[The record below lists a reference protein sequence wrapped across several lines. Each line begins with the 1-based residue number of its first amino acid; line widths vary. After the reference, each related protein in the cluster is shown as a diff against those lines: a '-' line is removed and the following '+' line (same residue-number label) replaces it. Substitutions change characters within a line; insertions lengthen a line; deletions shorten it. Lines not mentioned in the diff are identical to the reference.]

1 LFFLLPCWGPA
12 HRRGPLLLMS
22 CVLRT
27 TEKADSVD
35 QWNAVGVSEEA
46 WILCEDEDP
55 FHQTP

>member
-1 LFFLLPCWGPA
+1 ML
-12 HRRGPLLLMS
+12 S

-35 QWNAVGVSEEA
+35 QWNAVGVGEEA

-55 FHQTP
+55 GSDPGFGQIADWGVRTGR